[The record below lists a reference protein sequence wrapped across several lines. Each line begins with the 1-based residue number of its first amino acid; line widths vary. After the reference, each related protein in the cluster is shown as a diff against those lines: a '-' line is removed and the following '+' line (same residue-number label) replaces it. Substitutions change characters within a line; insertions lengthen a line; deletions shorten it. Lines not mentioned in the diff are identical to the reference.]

1 MPGHPMKHN
10 ILYLFAASLLLS
22 FFAFGIVS
30 ASAPAG
36 VKYSVPITVTNSQG
50 SATPAPFQQMITVN
64 SLNFSSYEAPNL
76 QNIAFY
82 FSNGTIADSWLES
95 GNSNTATNTIYWVKI
110 PQGIAANGNTV
121 IYMGFFAT
129 SNNMFNT
136 QTTGEA
142 PNLSPLYGEYDDGA
156 NVFLFYDNFTG
167 TSLNSSKWAV
177 KNVSY
182 YVNNGFFINNS
193 DPACGNHGLS
203 ECYGGIWSSSYR
215 VNAPIVIDFY
225 GTLSSTNSVL
235 WSEAGAVNSSDF
247 NNIGMFVQGVSN
259 AEFGQIDTRY
269 APVAS
274 NPNDLVN
281 TNKMSASPVSGPW
294 TVEAFSRTKAT
305 FLLDYANAQ
314 NINTYTSY
322 SLNFPLAVGIK
333 VGANAT
339 GSKPAK
345 AAEITWIRTRNL
357 PPDGIMPSA
366 HIYAPLTTSLTSNST
381 SITQGQSVH
390 FTNVT
395 AGGVSPYTFTYSV
408 KPNTSVTFTGNN
420 AVFADSGTYSVMLT
434 AKDSLGEIATS
445 NVTITVHPTFTV
457 YGCAS
462 GVTQLDIVSDANTL
476 ANGPDTSGTWKAA
489 VPTYDGNPRWTADIP
504 GATWIWDNYTVSSP
518 TTNQLVQFKRTFSV
532 PGNVVSAN
540 LAIATDNNG
549 TFAMNS
555 RTDPSWVT
563 STTSYS
569 AATNFNVTGEV
580 INGSNIFTANVLN
593 IGQAGTD
600 AEQNPAGLLYN
611 ISICYTPANTL
622 PPASNS
628 ISVSAVPA
636 SQSIT
641 LSNSATFTAHATGGS
656 GNYIYRWYNDTS
668 GTPVTMNG
676 MTGSALTVPGMSVG
690 TFTYYVTAEDAA
702 NTLDSA
708 TSNKVSLAITQPS
721 TPTGNPGC
729 GSACGGPS
737 APKVTQTNSCYVVSG
752 FVLNAHTSFVLTG
765 TAFSLENNFIG
776 TTTGGVTVNGNFYQ
790 LALNK
795 SASLPG
801 NANYTYSIMLTYVAP
816 GKANDTVQLCYNR
829 VQQPPPSNLPTPTNT
844 LNNTNSS
851 GNGNYFLN
859 LTVKTNKTITVNTS
873 KSGDTVQLFVNG
885 TAVSSGKGHLSYN
898 GLLLPPGFYTV
909 YGYDVNANELTA
921 NSLFVS
927 PGIRPLLNF
936 TKECSNYTYNSSSAC
951 TTVAQI
957 RSYDNQLSASLY
969 LNGNF
974 IGTTRSTISNTTS
987 QPGVYHYLFT
997 TSGNANYTGES
1008 ISYNFTISSAS
1019 FSKPSG
1025 SIVTPALLA
1034 ILLAI
1039 IAGIVVASRRRSN
1052 RQ

>member
-1 MPGHPMKHN
+1 MPGHTMKHN
-10 ILYLFAASLLLS
+10 ILHLFAASLLLV

-30 ASAPAG
+30 ASVPAG
-36 VKYSVPITVTNSQG
+36 VKYSVPVTVTNSQG
-50 SATPAPFQQMITVN
+50 SATSAPFQQMITVN
-64 SLNFSSYEAPNL
+64 SLNFSAYEASNL

-82 FSNGTIADSWLES
+82 FSNGTIADSWLEI

-110 PQGIAANGNTV
+110 PTAIAANGNTV

-142 PNLSPLYGEYDDGA
+142 PQLSPTYGEYDDGA
-156 NVFLFYDNFTG
+156 NVFLFYDNFSG
-167 TSLNSSKWAV
+167 TSLSSKWTA
-177 KNVSY
+177 KNASY

-193 DPACGNHGLS
+193 NPGCGNHGYS

-215 VNAPIVIDFY
+215 INAPIAIDFY
-225 GTLSSTNSVL
+225 GILSSTNSVL

-247 NNIGMFVQGVSN
+247 NNIGMFVQGASN

-269 APVAS
+269 APAAS
-274 NPNDLVN
+274 NPGDLVS
-281 TNKMSASPVSGPW
+281 TSTMSASPVSGPW
-294 TVEAFSRTKAT
+294 TVEVFDSTKAT
-305 FLLDYANAQ
+305 FLLGYADAQ
-314 NINTYTSY
+314 NINASKGY

-333 VGANAT
+333 IGANAT
-339 GSKPAK
+339 GGQPAK
-345 AAEITWIRTRNL
+345 AAEITWIRTRDL
-357 PPDGIMPSA
+357 PPNGIMPSA
-366 HIYAPLTTSLTSNST
+366 HVGTPLTTLLTANRT
-381 SITQGQSVH
+381 SIIAGQSVH
-390 FTNVT
+390 LTNVT
-395 AGGVSPYTFTYSV
+395 AGGVGPYTYTYSV
-408 KPNTSVTFTGNN
+408 KPNNSVTFNDNN
-420 AVFADSGTYSVMLT
+420 ALFADSGSYSVMLT
-434 AKDSLGEIATS
+434 VKDSLGEIAAS
-445 NVTITVHPTFTV
+445 NVTITVHPAFTV

-462 GVTQLDIVSDANTL
+462 GATQLDIVSDANTL
-476 ANGPDTSGTWKAA
+476 ANGPDTSGSWKAA
-489 VPTYDGNPRWTADIP
+489 VPTYDGNPLWTADIP

-532 PGNVVSAN
+532 PGNVVSAS

-549 TFAMNS
+549 TFSINS
-555 RTDPSWVT
+555 KTDPSWVT

-569 AATNFNVTGEV
+569 AATNFNVTSEV
-580 INGSNIFTANVLN
+580 MNGNNIFTANVLN

-611 ISICYTPANTL
+611 ITICYTPANTA

-628 ISVSAVPA
+628 ISVSAAPA

-656 GNYIYRWYNDTS
+656 GNYAYLWYNDTS
-668 GTPVTMNG
+668 GTSVPMNS
-676 MTGSALTVPGMSVG
+676 MTGSTLTVPGMSVG
-690 TFTYYVTAEDAA
+690 TFTYYVIAA
-702 NTLDSA
+702 DKANALDNA
-708 TSNKVSLAITQPS
+708 TSNKVSLAVTQPS
-721 TPTGNPGC
+721 TPNGNPGC
-729 GSACGGPS
+729 GSACGGPA

-752 FVLNAHTSFVLTG
+752 FVLNAHTSFVLAG
-765 TAFSLENNFIG
+765 TAFSIENNFIG
-776 TTTGGVTVNGNFYQ
+776 ATTGGVTVNGNFYQ

-795 SASLPG
+795 PASLPG
-801 NANYTYSIMLTYVAP
+801 NANYTYNIMLTYVAP
-816 GKANDTVQLCYNR
+816 GKSNDTVQLCYNQ

-851 GNGNYFLN
+851 GNGNYLLN
-859 LTVKTNKTITVNTS
+859 LTIKTNKTISVNTS
-873 KSGDTVQLFVNG
+873 RSGDTVQLFVNG
-885 TAVSSGKGHLSYN
+885 TPVSEGKGHLSYN

-909 YGYDVNANELTA
+909 YGYDMNANEITA

-936 TKECSNYTYNSSSAC
+936 TKECSNYTYNSSSTC

-957 RSYDNQLSASLY
+957 RSYDNQLQASLY

-974 IGTTRSTISNTTS
+974 IGTTYSTINNTAS

-997 TSGNANYTGES
+997 TSGNANYTGGS